1 MQRKKNA
8 IRDMCTCLDNIRDSY
23 TKVRR
28 GTSRVARRSF
38 RSPIENKVKS
48 QVDIDD
54 FLDAIN
60 LFTRE
65 LHQLTTS
72 INDLVEVVRNNFC
85 EITTSEAEELL
96 GLSEPIYKNMQL
108 LHKKLLKSS
117 LYVGMETVVNL
128 YADAMSDFDEL
139 CHDLKTFRVDL
150 EQNTE
155 FQESLSKLSDLLAQ

>member
-1 MQRKKNA
+1 
-8 IRDMCTCLDNIRDSY
+8 MCTCIDLIKDSY

-38 RSPIENKVKS
+38 KGPVDTTVKS

-60 LFTRE
+60 LITRE

-85 EITTSEAEELL
+85 EITTPEAEELL
-96 GLSEPIYKNMQL
+96 
-108 LHKKLLKSS
+108 
-117 LYVGMETVVNL
+117 
-128 YADAMSDFDEL
+128 A
-139 CHDLKTFRVDL
+139 
-150 EQNTE
+150 
-155 FQESLSKLSDLLAQ
+155 LSDYLFSI

>member
-1 MQRKKNA
+1 
-8 IRDMCTCLDNIRDSY
+8 MCTCINNIKDSY

-38 RSPIENKVKS
+38 QSPVDTTVKS
-48 QVDIDD
+48 QVDIDE

-60 LFTRE
+60 LITRE

-85 EITTSEAEELL
+85 EITTPEAEELL

-108 LHKKLLKSS
+108 LHKKLIKSP

-128 YADAMSDFDEL
+128 YADSMSDFDEL
-139 CHDLKTFRVDL
+139 CHDLKQFRIDL
-150 EQNTE
+150 EQDVE
-155 FQESLSKLSDLLAQ
+155 FKEAERKLSNLLAQ

>member
-1 MQRKKNA
+1 
-8 IRDMCTCLDNIRDSY
+8 MCTCINNIKDSY
-23 TKVRR
+23 VKVRR

-38 RSPIENKVKS
+38 QSPVDTTVKS

-85 EITTSEAEELL
+85 EITTPEAEELL
-96 GLSEPIYKNMQL
+96 TLSEPIYKKMQL
-108 LHKKLLKSS
+108 LHKKLLKSP

-128 YADAMSDFDEL
+128 YTDAMSDFDEL
-139 CHDLKTFRVDL
+139 CHDLKQFRIDL
-150 EQNTE
+150 EQNAE
-155 FQESLSKLSDLLAQ
+155 FQETLRKLSDLLAQ